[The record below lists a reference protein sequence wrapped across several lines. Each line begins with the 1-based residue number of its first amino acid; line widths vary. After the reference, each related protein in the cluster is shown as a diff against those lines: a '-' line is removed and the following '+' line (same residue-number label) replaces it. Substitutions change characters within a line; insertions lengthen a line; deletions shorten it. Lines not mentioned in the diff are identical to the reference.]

1 MTAAGVNYL
10 YDGDGRRVTKLNG
23 SGQPTKVYWYGSGGS
38 ILAETGGDGSTSAE
52 YIFFGGQRIAMLPA
66 GGSAQYYVEDML
78 GSSRIVATNTGVVC
92 YDADFYPFGGERS
105 VTDNC
110 PQANKYKFEGKER
123 DNETQNDDFGARYYS
138 WRFGR
143 WLSAD
148 WSAVPEPV
156 PYANLTNPQTL
167 NLYAMV
173 HDDPESFADLDGH
186 QDIDVWDVLNFA
198 AGALNAWTSDNSFGV
213 GRGDPQTTAGQAGAA
228 VGDTVATIQ
237 GAEEMTAG
245 GALFTGGTALDAT
258 GGGAVIGVPAQ
269 VVGVAVTAHGA
280 TVTAVGGGHLLA
292 SAVKAVSKSDTG
304 PKAKDAPGVTA
315 GGQATDE
322 HGNKLGPSGDK
333 QINKTKNNTR
343 EAAKNRA
350 RNEGSG
356 TTEHRNPRRGNPHF
370 HPTDN
375 KGRQKPS
382 STHHEYPD

>member
-1 MTAAGVNYL
+1 
-10 YDGDGRRVTKLNG
+10 
-23 SGQPTKVYWYGSGGS
+23 
-38 ILAETGGDGSTSAE
+38 
-52 YIFFGGQRIAMLPA
+52 
-66 GGSAQYYVEDML
+66 
-78 GSSRIVATNTGVVC
+78 VVC